1 MSIQK
6 RTDDLAIWFLAECMR
21 LGRLDTGPQMFR
33 EMEEVLSRAVKVVDR
48 KIAKVWLGDC
58 DCGRSIRAH
67 PDRTTVTCL
76 CGALWDVKKA
86 REELKALGEDQLV
99 SAADAESLGEIYGA
113 KIKKSTIRVW
123 HHRGKILCLSQSCDK
138 GCSHV
143 YRFGDLLDLHKS
155 VDSSLV
161 ED

>member
-6 RTDDLAIWFLAECMR
+6 RTEDLANWFLAEYMR

-33 EMEEVLSRAVKVVDR
+33 EMDQVLSKAVAVVDR
-48 KIAKVWLGDC
+48 KIARVWLGDC
-58 DCGRSIRAH
+58 DCGRSVRTH
-67 PDRTTVTCL
+67 PDKSSVTCQ
-76 CGALWDVKKA
+76 CGVAWDVKKA

-123 HHRGKILCLSQSCDK
+123 HHRGKILCLSQSCSK

-143 YRFGDLLDLHKS
+143 YRFGDLLELHKG
-155 VDSSLV
+155 LRTRT
-161 ED
+161 

>member
-6 RTDDLAIWFLAECMR
+6 RTENLAMWFLAEYMR
-21 LGRLDTGPQMFR
+21 LGRLDTGPQMFQ
-33 EMEEVLSRAVKVVDR
+33 EMEEVLAKAIKVVDR

-58 DCGRSIRAH
+58 DCGRSVRAH
-67 PDRTTVTCL
+67 PDRASVTCL

-113 KIKKSTIRVW
+113 GIKKSTVRVW
-123 HHRGKILCLSQSCDK
+123 HHRGKITCLSQSCGK
-138 GCSHV
+138 GCLHV
-143 YRFGDLLDLHKS
+143 YRFGDLLTLHKGIVS
-155 VDSSLV
+155 DL
-161 ED
+161 